1 MTNYFN
7 ILKNKNDRIKLINK
21 YLLKNDTTST
31 TPNTNYS
38 INTFAIVAS
47 YTNTKY
53 YLPGTLVDLDNL
65 KKMSSKTF
73 SKLNILYQHEI
84 TFDKI
89 AQEIKN
95 SNPNIIWLCGH
106 GILKNNQN
114 YYVLPIIENQNVDDV
129 DPDKY
134 FIKDETFGKMLVE
147 NQCSKICLIVVDI
160 CHSATF
166 LNLKYYYKNLN
177 FYEKVNDTEYQPQFN
192 NDQTIICISGAT
204 DFDPTFETSQDGG
217 YITSQVLNLINEKK
231 SLCLSD
237 FDNLIP
243 TGDFFQTQQVIVS
256 TNKIMNPFINF
267 LKFY

>member
-21 YLLKNDTTST
+21 YLLKNDSPQTTSQKDLRSESLST
-31 TPNTNYS
+31 S
-38 INTFAIVAS
+38 QKINIFAIVAS
-47 YTNTKY
+47 YINTKY
-53 YLPGTLVDLDNL
+53 YLPGTLVDLNNL
-65 KKMSSKTF
+65 KKMSSGTF

-84 TFDKI
+84 TFEAI
-89 AQEIKN
+89 THEIKN
-95 SNPNIIWLCGH
+95 SNPNIIWICGH

-114 YYVLPIIENQNVDDV
+114 YYVLPIIENQNVDNV

-147 NQCSKICLIVVDI
+147 NQFSKICLIVVDI

-192 NDQTIICISGAT
+192 NSQTIICISGST
-204 DFDPTFETSQDGG
+204 DFSPTF
-217 YITSQVLNLINEKK
+217 
-231 SLCLSD
+231 
-237 FDNLIP
+237 
-243 TGDFFQTQQVIVS
+243 
-256 TNKIMNPFINF
+256 
-267 LKFY
+267 